1 MPAHKMAR
9 AERQQQSWASGAAFG
24 EYIAE
29 QRDCRAFVCL
39 RNTGESSMINA
50 IKWGLL
56 AFVLFASAYA
66 VETRA
71 ILDLESSG
79 PQVNEYAP

>member
-1 MPAHKMAR
+1 
-9 AERQQQSWASGAAFG
+9 
-24 EYIAE
+24 
-29 QRDCRAFVCL
+29 
-39 RNTGESSMINA
+39 MINA

-79 PQVNEYAP
+79 PQVNEYAPLEPWPSTALH